1 MMMIPEETF
10 IEFLESNTKSADGA
24 HDLSHIKRV
33 VAAAGRLCDAEHA
46 DGEIVRSAAWLH
58 DCVIVPK
65 NSPDRKRASVMAA
78 EKAVSFL
85 KSIGFQDDEKLSAVA
100 HCIEAHSFSAGIEP
114 RTAEAKIVQDADR
127 LDALGA
133 IGIARCIITGAGF
146 GAALYHPEEPKPERR
161 EADEKN
167 FIVDHFYEKLF
178 KLEHTM
184 QTEAGRNEA
193 RIRTE
198 FMKSWLDQLF
208 REAGV

>member
-1 MMMIPEETF
+1 MIPEETF

-65 NSPDRKRASVMAA
+65 NSPERKRASVLAA
-78 EKAVSFL
+78 DRAVIFL
-85 KSIGFQDDEKLSAVA
+85 KSCGYDNQEKLAAIA
-100 HCIEAHSFSAGIEP
+100 HCIESHSFSAGIEP
-114 RTAEAKIVQDADR
+114 RTIEAKIVQDADR

-133 IGIARCIITGAGF
+133 IGIARCLITGAGF
-146 GAALYHPEEPKPERR
+146 GAALYHPEEPKPESRKT
-161 EADEKN
+161 DEKN
-167 FIVDHFYEKLF
+167 YIVDHFYEKLL

-184 QTEAGRNEA
+184 QTQAGRNEA
-193 RIRTE
+193 RFRTE
-198 FMKSWLDQLF
+198 FMKSWLDHLY